1 MEAEL
6 RDFGLSDNEIEVY
19 LALLKTGISTAN
31 RIAELTGIKRSTCYD
46 TLRLLVSKGIIST
59 HIRDD
64 KNYFEAAPPQKIVD
78 ILKYKEERIEKILP
92 ELEQLRGVIP
102 ERSAVS
108 FFQGKNGVI
117 AVLNEILDT
126 GDSFLFYGSRKKSLK
141 ALAHYPENF
150 IQKRAEKGINLRA
163 VLAEEDRVDTV
174 YKMSEIKKLSKLRF
188 SEDLNNIDA
197 IVFIYGTKVA
207 FLSCGEDLA
216 GIIIE
221 SPSILKQQ
229 QQIFAM
235 LWQNAAK

>member
-6 RDFGLSDNEIEVY
+6 REFGLSDNEIEVY

-31 RIAELTGIKRSTCYD
+31 RIAELTGMKRSTCYD

-64 KNYFEAAPPQKIVD
+64 KNYFETAPPQKIID

-92 ELEQLRGVIP
+92 DLEKLRSIIP

-126 GDSFLFYGSRKKSLK
+126 KDSFLFYGSRKKS
-141 ALAHYPENF
+141 
-150 IQKRAEKGINLRA
+150 
-163 VLAEEDRVDTV
+163 
-174 YKMSEIKKLSKLRF
+174 
-188 SEDLNNIDA
+188 
-197 IVFIYGTKVA
+197 
-207 FLSCGEDLA
+207 
-216 GIIIE
+216 
-221 SPSILKQQ
+221 
-229 QQIFAM
+229 
-235 LWQNAAK
+235 